1 MAAMDEEQ
9 REVGRADE
17 EVLPEE
23 DQDASAGEEDEGEDR
38 RGADED
44 ADEDDGEMDGNMDA
58 DDGGPPP
65 GNKSKEMVGHGKHKQ
80 LVPGQVGRA
89 DDGEEDSMDDEEG
102 MATGNKSKEMV
113 GAPRGVSEEPLGV
126 HKRSKDK
133 SQKGIAK
140 APAGGKRAI
149 PGQPRSVAEQAGLSF
164 PVQRFARALRKGAY
178 CKRLALGASIYVT
191 AVVEYITAEILEL
204 AGNAAKDHRKL
215 RIIPRH
221 IQLAIRND
229 EELNRYL
236 SNVTIAGGGV
246 LPNVHSVLLPRTEDT
261 KAGKSQEF

>member
-1 MAAMDEEQ
+1 MADMHEDRRPLA
-9 REVGRADE
+9 ADE
-17 EVLPEE
+17 DAE
-23 DQDASAGEEDEGEDR
+23 DAEDASAGEDELDDR
-38 RGADED
+38 RGGHED
-44 ADEDDGEMDGNMDA
+44 GGSEDDME
-58 DDGGPPP
+58 DGG
-65 GNKSKEMVGHGKHKQ
+65 NREMIGHGKHKR
-80 LVPGQVGRA
+80 LVPGQVGGA
-89 DDGEEDSMDDEEG
+89 DDGEEDSMDDEDGLRHRGGG
-102 MATGNKSKEMV
+102 MGSD
-113 GAPRGVSEEPLGV
+113 EPLV

-140 APAGGKRAI
+140 APAGGKRAL

-215 RIIPRH
+215 RILPRH

-229 EELNRYL
+229 EELNRYMA
-236 SNVTIAGGGV
+236 NVTIAGGGV
-246 LPNVHSVLLPRTEDT
+246 LPNVHSVLLPRADE
-261 KAGKSQEF
+261 KGGKSQEF

>member
-1 MAAMDEEQ
+1 LFVPVFSKVAAMADMHEE
-9 REVGRADE
+9 RRPLAADE
-17 EVLPEE
+17 DAE
-23 DQDASAGEEDEGEDR
+23 DAEDASAGEDELDDR
-38 RGADED
+38 RGVHED
-44 ADEDDGEMDGNMDA
+44 GGSEDDMDGDME
-58 DDGGPPP
+58 DGGPPP

-80 LVPGQVGRA
+80 LVPGQVGGA
-89 DDGEEDSMDDEEG
+89 DDGEEDSMDDEDG
-102 MATGNKSKEMV
+102 M
-113 GAPRGVSEEPLGV
+113 RGHGGGMGSNEPLV

-140 APAGGKRAI
+140 APAGGKRAL

-215 RIIPRH
+215 RILPRH
-221 IQLAIRND
+221 VQLAIRND
-229 EELNRYL
+229 EELNRYMA
-236 SNVTIAGGGV
+236 NVTIAGGGV
-246 LPNVHSVLLPRTEDT
+246 LPNVHSVLLPRSDE
-261 KAGKSQEF
+261 KGSKSQEF

>member
-1 MAAMDEEQ
+1 MAAAHE
-9 REVGRADE
+9 ASL
-17 EVLPEE
+17 VLPEE
-23 DQDASAGEEDEGEDR
+23 DEQVFAASQGEDR
-38 RGADED
+38 EDE
-44 ADEDDGEMDGNMDA
+44 AA
-58 DDGGPPP
+58 
-65 GNKSKEMVGHGKHKQ
+65 
-80 LVPGQVGRA
+80 
-89 DDGEEDSMDDEEG
+89 
-102 MATGNKSKEMV
+102 
-113 GAPRGVSEEPLGV
+113 VSEEAVEEAEMDEIDKLDDDGPPTGAKSKQLMGPGDKHKELLSHGRNHMERLG
-126 HKRSKDK
+126 KKSKDK

-140 APAGGKRAI
+140 APAGGKRALH
-149 PGQPRSVAEQAGLSF
+149 GSRTVSEQAGLSF
-164 PVQRFARALRKGAY
+164 PVTRFARALRKGAY

-246 LPNVHSVLLPRTEDT
+246 LPNVHSVLLPRTEDP
-261 KAGKSQEF
+261 KVSKSQEF